1 MLSVKGK
8 IRSGYVLAFLLLV
21 VSYFLIFHTIRK
33 LNKESD
39 MVTRNLVIMNRLESL
54 RGDITEAETGMRGYI
69 ITNDERFLQSYH
81 TARQNI
87 PRIMVELQKL
97 SHDNPRQLQRLDTLD
112 FLLKRKLEFLSQ
124 GFINFQQGG
133 FTITPKMLKDREPSK
148 NVMDSIR
155 LFVNK
160 LEKTEEQ
167 MGQQR
172 QSSLSRFFYGTQT
185 ITIISLITAIL
196 AIIYSVVIYNNEN
209 KAKER
214 ADKKVNKYRTEQ
226 ENYINELKNMNH
238 ELQEFRSMEKFTAT
252 GRIARTIAH
261 EVRNPLTNIFLA
273 TEQLKEVSG
282 SLPETDTLFD
292 MIERNAGRINQLVS
306 DLLNATKFV
315 HLEFK
320 KTGINQLLEETLDMA
335 MDRIELNNIRVEKYY
350 SDEICDV
357 AVDKEKIKLAVLNV
371 IVNAIEAMEKNNGVL
386 QIKTKKQGHKCLIEI
401 RDNGTGM
408 DEDALQKL
416 FDPYFTSKPN
426 GNGLGLTNTQSIIL
440 SHKGSI
446 KAYSKP
452 GEGTVFIFVL
462 NLADSDIAQR
472 GNGKIFLH

>member
-21 VSYFLIFHTIRK
+21 VSYFLIFHTIGK

-39 MVTRNLVIMNRLESL
+39 MVTRNLVVMNRLESL
-54 RGDITEAETGMRGYI
+54 RGDITEAETGVRGYV
-69 ITNDERFLQSYH
+69 ITKDARFLQPYH

-87 PRIMVELQKL
+87 PRVMAELKKL
-97 SHDNPRQLQRLDTLD
+97 SHDNPRQLRRLDTLD
-112 FLLKRKLEFLSQ
+112 FLLKRRLEFLSQ

-133 FTITPKMLKDREPSK
+133 VMITPKMLKDREPSR

-155 LFVNK
+155 HFVNK

-172 QSSLSRFFYGTQT
+172 QSSLSRFFNGTQI
-185 ITIISLITAIL
+185 ITIISLVTAIL
-196 AIIYSVVIYNNEN
+196 AIIYSVIIYNNEN

-214 ADKKVNKYRTEQ
+214 ADEKVNQYKTEQ
-226 ENYINELKNMNH
+226 ENYINELKNMNN
-238 ELQEFRSMEKFTAT
+238 ELQELRSMEKFTAT

-282 SLPETDTLFD
+282 SLPETQALFD

-320 KTGINQLLEETLDMA
+320 KTGITQLLEETLDMA
-335 MDRIELNNIRVEKYY
+335 IDRIELNNIRLEKYY
-350 SDEICDV
+350 SDEILDV
-357 AVDKEKIKLAVLNV
+357 AVDKEKIKLALLNV

-386 QIKTKKQGHKCLIEI
+386 QIKTKKQGRKCLIEI

-440 SHKGSI
+440 SHKGNI

-462 NLADSDIAQR
+462 NLAESDMS
-472 GNGKIFLH
+472 